1 MRIQA
6 KTRPRTDDVVTILKQ
21 YQAEHEVVAWQRLKY
36 AIKALSGYWVG
47 KRVTEIDIPACRQ
60 YTAFRMDAGVSLSTI
75 ARELTVLRAA
85 CNHAHRWNRIKVV
98 PVFEIPTDLPRRE
111 IWLFKDELR
120 ALLSVADPTMHRFI
134 KLAYGTGSR
143 RAAIEQLEWSQIN
156 FARKTI
162 NLAKNGEKKTCKRR
176 PTVPMGD
183 LHDMLFAMACA
194 PERGMNPWVL
204 GSNNDLFYDF
214 QKTLQK
220 AGLETVE
227 ERDGRPAGKITPHVL
242 RHSRAT
248 HLLEDGASI
257 FAVAKLLGDTP
268 TTVQRVYGHICM
280 SSLED
285 EISKSTL

>member
-1 MRIQA
+1 MRVSA
-6 KTRPRTDDVVTILKQ
+6 ETRSRSDDVITILEQ
-21 YQAEHEVVAWQRLKY
+21 YQREHDVVAWQRVKY
-36 AIKALSGYWVG
+36 AIAALRGFWTG
-47 KRVTEIDIPACRQ
+47 KRICDIDIPACRQ
-60 YTAFRMDAGVSLSTI
+60 YTAFRMDAGVALSTI
-75 ARELTVLRAA
+75 ARELTCLRAA
-85 CNHAHRWNRIKVV
+85 CHHALRWKRIEAA

-120 ALLSVADPTMHRFI
+120 NLIRTADPLMRDFI

-143 RAAIEQLEWSQIN
+143 RAAIESLTWQQVN
-156 FARKTI
+156 FNRKTI
-162 NLAKNGEKKTCKRR
+162 NLAKPNERRTCKRR

-183 LHDMLFAMACA
+183 LHEILIRRFAARQN
-194 PERGMNPWVL
+194 EWVL
-204 GSNNDLFYDF
+204 GSDRDLYYDF
-214 QKTLQK
+214 QKTLEK
-220 AGLETVE
+220 AEILTVD
-227 ERDGRPAGKITPHVL
+227 ERDGRPAGNITPHVL

-285 EISKSTL
+285 ELGKSTL